1 MIGIIGWAV
10 VFAAMLI
17 WEGLSLSLRGSQWP
31 SISDMARSLTR
42 PLAGRWLFFA
52 LWLWFGWHY
61 FIRGW
66 TFLLR
71 GPAPGGGKGGGGSK
85 SATELIGQVVF
96 PLAIVYSFIL
106 ATLVLSARR
115 ADRPASTPA
124 LGWRTVVRNAA
135 ITVGGGYA
143 VFVLAIG
150 VYRLAAGHA
159 GAGLVG
165 AALRDGA
172 VLAFGIAVP
181 VFAVLSLAEHTL
193 RRRRAPS

>member
-17 WEGLSLSLRGSQWP
+17 WEGLSLSLRGSEWP

-85 SATELIGQVVF
+85 SA
-96 PLAIVYSFIL
+96 A
-106 ATLVLSARR
+106 
-115 ADRPASTPA
+115 
-124 LGWRTVVRNAA
+124 WRM
-135 ITVGGGYA
+135 
-143 VFVLAIG
+143 
-150 VYRLAAGHA
+150 
-159 GAGLVG
+159 
-165 AALRDGA
+165 
-172 VLAFGIAVP
+172 
-181 VFAVLSLAEHTL
+181 
-193 RRRRAPS
+193 

>member
-66 TFLLR
+66 AFLLR

-85 SATELIGQVVF
+85 SAGQLLGQVVF

-106 ATLVLSARR
+106 ATLVLANRHRR
-115 ADRPASTPA
+115 AERPARAAA
-124 LGWRTVVRNAA
+124 LTWRTVVRNAA
-135 ITVGGGYA
+135 ITVGGG
-143 VFVLAIG
+143 
-150 VYRLAAGHA
+150 
-159 GAGLVG
+159 
-165 AALRDGA
+165 
-172 VLAFGIAVP
+172 
-181 VFAVLSLAEHTL
+181 
-193 RRRRAPS
+193 